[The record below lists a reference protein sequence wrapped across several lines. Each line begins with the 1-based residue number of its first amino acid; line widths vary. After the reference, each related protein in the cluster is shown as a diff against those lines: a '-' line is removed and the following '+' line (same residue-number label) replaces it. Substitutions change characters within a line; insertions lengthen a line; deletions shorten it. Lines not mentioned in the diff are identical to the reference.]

1 MVNSN
6 FSSDWQ
12 RKAKIAASFSA
23 SADKYDALAEVQRL
37 AAKKLAGKSDAA
49 SLPVSSKIL
58 EIGCGTGFLG
68 SELIAKAPKVFF
80 LLTDISL
87 KMVRKCRLNLA
98 TSPAEL
104 NFAVMD
110 GEFPATKLKF
120 DLIAASLAFQWF
132 NNLGSALERI
142 ADCLTE
148 SGTLIFTTLGNNS
161 FSEWR
166 SACDELGFPCG
177 VPAYPALESLE
188 SLIPHSL
195 KGNLSEENLKIRR
208 PDCLTFLRELKSIG
222 AGSPAPAY
230 KPLAAGQLRKA
241 AKLFDLRCKKKP
253 ELTYHLLYG
262 IYRKKRSV

>member
-6 FSSDWQ
+6 SSSDWQ

-23 SADKYDALAEVQRL
+23 SADNYDALAEVQRL
-37 AAKKLAGKSDAA
+37 AAKKLAGKFDAA
-49 SLPVSSKIL
+49 SLTVSSKIL

-68 SELIAKAPKVFF
+68 SELIAKAPKAFF

-87 KMVRKCRLNLA
+87 KMLRKCHSNLA
-98 TSPAEL
+98 SSSPAEL

-110 GEFPATKLKF
+110 GEFPATKSKF
-120 DLIAASLAFQWF
+120 DLVAASLAFQWF
-132 NNLGSALERI
+132 NDLGSALERI

-148 SGTLIFTTLGNNS
+148 SGTLIFATLGNNS

-166 SACDELGFPCG
+166 SACDELGLPCG
-177 VPAYPALESLE
+177 VPAFPARETLE
-188 SLIPHSL
+188 SLIPPSL
-195 KGNLSEENLKIRR
+195 TGNLAEEHLKIRR
-208 PDCLTFLRELKSIG
+208 PDCLTFLRELKIIG

-241 AKLFDLRCKKKP
+241 AKLFDLKCEKHP
-253 ELTYHLLYG
+253 EITYHLLYG
-262 IYRKKRSV
+262 IYKKKR